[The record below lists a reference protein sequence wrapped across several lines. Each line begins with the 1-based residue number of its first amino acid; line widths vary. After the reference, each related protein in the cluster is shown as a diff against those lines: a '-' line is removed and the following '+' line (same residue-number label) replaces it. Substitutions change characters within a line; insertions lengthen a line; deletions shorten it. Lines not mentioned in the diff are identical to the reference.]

1 MKFIQLNGDLNG
13 GIKNIYLIDGDDAY
27 FRAKAEEM
35 IKSACLEM
43 PELNFTSFDGSQ
55 YKGAAFSEIT
65 SAIMQVPFM
74 AEKRV
79 VKITDFYPTESDYEK
94 YFAPLFENF
103 PDTTVLIIV
112 NSAAKKGVDLKRKK
126 YVTYVDCNKADRETV
141 AKWSYLT
148 MKREGVG
155 STVEACE
162 AVADYCLNDMA
173 RVSKEVEKLIEW
185 GRGKQITKAD
195 VDNLVYKDADYRVYQ
210 MTGAVARR
218 DFNSFTEILNDL
230 LTKGYDENA
239 VLASLIN
246 YFKTLLTVTSSELS
260 DTALAA
266 NLKMTDY
273 VLGKN
278 KQQARAIGAERLTS
292 YVNSLYS
299 LVAQLK
305 SGQITP
311 DGALDA
317 AITQIFFT

>member
-1 MKFIQLNGDLNG
+1 MKFIQLNGDLKSG
-13 GIKNIYLIDGDDAY
+13 LKSIYLIDGEDAY
-27 FRAKAEEM
+27 FRTKAEEA

-43 PELNFTSFDGSQ
+43 PELNFTYFDGSQ
-55 YKGAAFSEIT
+55 YKGAALSEIT

-79 VKITDFYPTESDYEK
+79 VKIADFYPTESDYEK
-94 YFAPLFENF
+94 YVAPLFENF

-112 NSAAKKGVDLKRKK
+112 NAAAKKGVDLKRKK
-126 YVTYVDCNKADRETV
+126 CVTYVDCNKADRETV
-141 AKWSYLT
+141 AKWVYLT

-162 AVADYCLNDMA
+162 AFADYCLNDMA
-173 RVSKEVEKLIEW
+173 RVSKETEKLIEW
-185 GRGKQITKAD
+185 GKGGQITKAD

-218 DFNSFTEILNDL
+218 DFNTFTEILNDL
-230 LTKGYDENA
+230 LSKGYDENA

-246 YFKTLLTVTSSELS
+246 YFKTLLTVVSSELS
-260 DTALAA
+260 DTSLAA

-278 KQQARAIGAERLTS
+278 KQQARAIGAERLTA
-292 YVNSLYS
+292 YINSLYS

-317 AITQIFFT
+317 AITQIFFA